1 MLLECKN
8 EVLSI
13 LCQLKCQ
20 YSIFMPNIEGSF
32 ISGYKDFHMGLFVDV
47 FTTFFFFSFTF
58 FLRRTFRLKS
68 KQLLLTILQFCIIL
82 LSDTTLMSAC
92 LLPFHIDD
100 RYGRGFIFRYPKHVV
115 RCGNCSWLGEINFSN
130 TFRIRF
136 SKNKSFIQEKV
147 MLLTN
152 GTKFLNDFHKSH

>member
-1 MLLECKN
+1 MRYFQFYANLNASIAFLCQILKA
-8 EVLSI
+8 VLS
-13 LCQLKCQ
+13 LDTK
-20 YSIFMPNIEGSF
+20 IFTWAF
-32 ISGYKDFHMGLFVDV
+32 LLTFLLL
-47 FTTFFFFSFTF
+47 FFFFSFTF

-92 LLPFHIDD
+92 LLPFHIND

-147 MLLTN
+147 MLLIN